1 MKAHKSNYNCMYLG
15 IKIPTM
21 KQILRALTLLTLILF
36 TTKIHAQLTNLS
48 NNTNIRSGVAL
59 GSIGVLA
66 DKDGLLYKTDGTMAG
81 TVSFASLK
89 VRVDTT
95 VQYVIMNGKIY
106 FTGIDFTGATGHELW
121 VTDGTDAGTQL
132 VKDIYSGTT
141 SSQPRGLFVFNNN
154 VYFFAKTSTDGVE
167 LWKSDGTSGGTVEV
181 KDINPGS
188 GNSYNS
194 NYTSFFANNNILYF
208 DANDGTDGVELWKTD
223 GTSGGTVMVKD
234 INPGSVASNAENFTA
249 LGTNVIFSATDATN
263 GTELWK
269 TDGTTA
275 GTVLVDDIVS
285 GPGSSSPS
293 QFVVFQ
299 NKVFFT
305 TGAIGVSMKLYS
317 TDGTS
322 SGTTLVKSFGLGGTA
337 ILSLNAIINN
347 KLFFTGSS
355 ITAGAEL
362 WSTDGTSSGTAL
374 FDDINP
380 GMQSSVPIFIP
391 DFTSLVQS
399 GTITTQLFNG
409 KAFFIANDGTHGQ
422 ELWITDGTV
431 GGTQIVKDIN
441 PGSASSLDT
450 STSSNYNLSWYYTK
464 DKFYFSATDGTHG
477 TELYSTD
484 GTNGNATLIEDLN
497 SGSNGSDPFM
507 FMVLNNHIYLTADN
521 GDNGSG
527 DRDLYILDASVTL
540 PVSLLSFDASINNKS
555 VDVKWVTASETN
567 TKDYTVQRS
576 YNGIQF
582 QNIGTVNAAGNSNKQ
597 LSYLYK
603 DNDALQSGNTKIY
616 YRLQITDNDGKTSY
630 SKVAFLNVLANG
642 NVLALYPNPV
652 KDQLYLVTN
661 VPISAASVRITNANG
676 KLVFVQQ
683 LENMQA
689 GTQNKIN
696 VSTLGK
702 GVYYLE
708 FIAGDSKQTLRF
720 IKY

>member
-1 MKAHKSNYNCMYLG
+1 
-15 IKIPTM
+15 M
-21 KQILRALTLLTLILF
+21 KQTLRALTLLTLILF
-36 TTKIHAQLTNLS
+36 ATNIHAQLTNLS

-66 DKDGLLYKTDGTMAG
+66 DKDGLLYKTDGTPAG

-121 VTDGTDAGTQL
+121 VTDGTDGGTQL

-188 GNSYNS
+188 ANSYNS
-194 NYTSFFANNNILYF
+194 TYTSFFSNNNILYF

-249 LGTNVIFSATDATN
+249 LGTEVIFSATDAAN

-269 TDGTTA
+269 TDGTSG
-275 GTVLVDDIVS
+275 GTVLVDNIAS
-285 GPGSSSPS
+285 GASSSSPS
-293 QFVVFQ
+293 QFVLFQ

-305 TGAIGVSMKLYS
+305 TGTIGLSMKLYS
-317 TDGTS
+317 TDGTL
-322 SGTTLVKSFGLGGTA
+322 SGTALIKSFGFGGA
-337 ILSLNAIINN
+337 ALLSISSAVINN
-347 KLFFTGSS
+347 KLLFTASS
-355 ITAGAEL
+355 AANGVEL
-362 WSTDGTSSGTAL
+362 WSTDGTTAGTTL

-380 GMQSSVPIFIP
+380 GVDGSNAFILP
-391 DFTSLVQS
+391 DFLGLVQ
-399 GTITTQLFNG
+399 GGNYHTQLFNG
-409 KAFFIANDGTHGQ
+409 KAFFIADDGTHGT

-431 GGTQIVKDIN
+431 AGTNIVKDIN
-441 PGSASSLDT
+441 PGSGSALDT
-450 STSSNYNLSWYYTK
+450 STSNYGISWFYTK
-464 DKFYFSATDGTHG
+464 DKFYFSATDGIHG

-497 SGSNGSDPFM
+497 NGSNGSDPFM

-527 DRDLYILDASVTL
+527 DRDLYILDAAVTL

-616 YRLQITDNDGKTSY
+616 YRLQITDNDGKISY
-630 SKVAFLNVLANG
+630 SKTALLNVLANG

-661 VPISAASVRITNANG
+661 VPVNAASVRITNANG

-683 LENMQA
+683 LENMQP

-708 FIAGDSKQTLRF
+708 FISGDSKQTLRF